1 MLTRCMLREHA
12 SPPLGTPCKRTAYA
26 ERDGRYMR
34 SKVTVVGA
42 GNVGATLGQR
52 VAERDYADVV
62 LVDVVPNMP
71 MGKALDIL
79 EAGPVLGYDSLVI
92 GANGYDETANSD
104 IVVVTSGIPR
114 KPGMSRDDL
123 IRTNQ
128 GIVTQVTQEIVKR
141 SPNAII
147 ICVTNPLDAMVQLAY
162 KVSGLPKNRVMGMAG
177 VLDTARFRT
186 FLAQELHVSVRDVQA
201 FVLGGHG
208 DTMVPLARLS
218 TVAGVPLPELI
229 PAERLAQIVQRAR
242 DGGAEIV
249 NLLKQGSA
257 FYAPS
262 ASVIQMVD
270 SIILDKKMIMPC
282 SVYLEGEYG
291 INGLF
296 VGVPAKLG
304 SKGVEEVI
312 QLDLTAEEKAQLQ
325 KSADSVRELIGV
337 MGI

>member
-1 MLTRCMLREHA
+1 
-12 SPPLGTPCKRTAYA
+12 
-26 ERDGRYMR
+26 MR

-62 LVDVVPNMP
+62 LVDVIPDMP
-71 MGKALDIL
+71 QGKALDIL
-79 EAGPVLGYDSLVI
+79 EAGPVLGYDSLVV
-92 GANGYDETANSD
+92 GTNGYDETENSN
-104 IVVVTSGIPR
+104 IVVITSGIAR

-123 IRTNQ
+123 VRTNQ

-141 SPNAII
+141 SPNAMLIA
-147 ICVTNPLDAMVQLAY
+147 VTNPLDAMAQLAFR
-162 KVSGLPKNRVMGMAG
+162 VSGFPKQRVMGMAG

-186 FLAQELHVSVRDVQA
+186 FIAQELNVSVRDVQA

-218 TVAGVPLPELI
+218 TVAGVPLPKLLAPDRLQAI
-229 PAERLAQIVQRAR
+229 IERTAN
-242 DGGAEIV
+242 GGAEIV

-257 FYAPS
+257 YYAPS
-262 ASVIQMVD
+262 ASVLQMID
-270 SIILDKKMIMPC
+270 SILLDKKMIMPC
-282 SVYLEGEYG
+282 AVYLEGEYG
-291 INGLF
+291 VNGLY

-304 SKGVEEVI
+304 ASGVEEVI
-312 QLDLTAEEKAQLQ
+312 QLELTDEERAALQ
-325 KSADSVRELIGV
+325 RSADAVRELVNV

>member
-1 MLTRCMLREHA
+1 
-12 SPPLGTPCKRTAYA
+12 
-26 ERDGRYMR
+26 MR
-34 SKVTVVGA
+34 SKVSVVGA

-52 VAERDYADVV
+52 IAERDYADIV
-62 LVDVVPNMP
+62 LVDVVPDMP
-71 MGKALDIL
+71 QGKALDIL
-79 EAGPVLGYDSLVI
+79 EAGPVLGYDSLVT
-92 GANGYDETANSD
+92 GSNEYENTAGSD
-104 IVVVTSGIPR
+104 VVVITSGVAR

-128 GIVTQVTQEIVKR
+128 GIVTQVTQEIVAR

-147 ICVTNPLDAMVQLAY
+147 ICVTNPLDAMVQLAWR
-162 KVSGLPKNRVMGMAG
+162 VSGLPKSRVIGMAG
-177 VLDTARFRT
+177 VLDAARFRT
-186 FLAQELHVSVRDVQA
+186 FIAQELGVSVRDVQA
-201 FVLGGHG
+201 VVLGGHG

-218 TVAGVPLPELI
+218 TVAGVPLPDLI

-257 FYAPS
+257 YYAPS
-262 ASVIQMVD
+262 ASVLQMVD

-282 SVYLEGEYG
+282 SAYLEGEYG

-304 SKGVEEVI
+304 AQGVEEII
-312 QLDLTAEEKAQLQ
+312 QLDLTESEQAALQ
-325 KSADSVRELIGV
+325 KSADAVKELIEV
-337 MGI
+337 MGL